1 MTPRNCIPVD
11 LPLVSAVRVE
21 WCKARARAHRWEE
34 EVRLLFEEQQ
44 RTLRFLELHASW
56 WMERASAITTSDE
69 ALSEGC
75 RAYAERQANLRLQI
89 RGSFSHMWKDT
100 RKFLNLA
107 DA

>member
-1 MTPRNCIPVD
+1 MAPHNYIPVD

-44 RTLRFLELHASW
+44 RTLRFLEWHASW

-69 ALSEGC
+69 ALSEGR

-100 RKFLNLA
+100 RKFLHLA

>member
-11 LPLVSAVRVE
+11 LPLVSAVHVE
-21 WCKARARAHRWEE
+21 WCKAHACAHCWEE
-34 EVRLLFEEQQ
+34 EVRLLFKEQQ
-44 RTLRFLELHASW
+44 RTLQFLEWHASW

-69 ALSEGC
+69 VLSEGC
-75 RAYAERQANLRLQI
+75 HAYAERQANLRLQI